1 MEAKM
6 NRRLKLALPAL
17 CAAIIAFASGRAVAQ
32 DSTTAL
38 AAPEPAADQLSA
50 GLADFLRHA
59 AALRPTSDAS
69 LLHVQG
75 SPAAVHLEARQTTIA
90 QVLSAL
96 TTAYDMSYNASIP
109 LDRVLDGTY
118 TGSLRRVVS
127 RVLQGYNFAIE
138 QEDAKLTVVI
148 FDKGGEQAIAAPRQH
163 PVSEHRARLARAAAR
178 AAGN

>member
-1 MEAKM
+1 MD
-6 NRRLKLALPAL
+6 RRLKLALPAF
-17 CAAIIAFASGRAVAQ
+17 CAAIVALASGRAVAQ
-32 DSTTAL
+32 DGTTAL
-38 AAPEPAADQLSA
+38 AAPEPVRDQLSA
-50 GLADFLRHA
+50 GLTDFLHHT
-59 AALRPTSDAS
+59 AALRPASDAS

-75 SPAAVHLEARQTTIA
+75 SPAAVHLEAHRTTIA

-96 TTAYDMSYNASIP
+96 ITNYDMSYSASIP
-109 LDRVLDGTY
+109 LDRMLDGTY

-138 QEDAKLTVVI
+138 QENAKLTVVI

-163 PVSEHRARLARAAAR
+163 PVSEHRAQLARAAAR

>member
-1 MEAKM
+1 MGAKM

-17 CAAIIAFASGRAVAQ
+17 CAAIVAFASGRAGAQ
-32 DSTTAL
+32 DGTTAR
-38 AAPEPAADQLSA
+38 AAPEPAHDQLSVD
-50 GLADFLRHA
+50 LADVLRHA
-59 AALRPTSDAS
+59 AALRPASDAS
-69 LLHVQG
+69 LLHVEG
-75 SPAAVHLEARQTTIA
+75 SPAAVHLEARQTTLG

-96 TTAYDMSYNASIP
+96 ITNYDMSYSASIP

-127 RVLQGYNFAIE
+127 RILQGYNFAIE
-138 QEDAKLTVVI
+138 QENTKLTVVI

-178 AAGN
+178 AASN

>member
-17 CAAIIAFASGRAVAQ
+17 CAAIVAFASGRAGAQ
-32 DSTTAL
+32 DGTTAL
-38 AAPEPAADQLSA
+38 AAPEPAQLSVD
-50 GLADFLRHA
+50 LADVLHHA
-59 AALRPTSDAS
+59 TALRPASDAS

-75 SPAAVHLEARQTTIA
+75 SPAAVHLEAHQTTIA

-96 TTAYDMSYNASIP
+96 ITNYDISYSASIP
-109 LDRVLDGTY
+109 LDRVLDGIY

-138 QEDAKLTVVI
+138 QENAKLTVVI
-148 FDKGGEQAIAAPRQH
+148 FDKGGEQAVAAPRQH
-163 PVSEHRARLARAAAR
+163 PVSEHRAQLARAAAR

>member
-1 MEAKM
+1 MGAKM

-17 CAAIIAFASGRAVAQ
+17 CAAIVAIASGRAGAQ
-32 DSTTAL
+32 DGTTAL
-38 AAPEPAADQLSA
+38 AAPEPDQLSVD
-50 GLADFLRHA
+50 LADVLSHA
-59 AALRPTSDAS
+59 ATLRPASNAS

-75 SPAAVHLEARQTTIA
+75 SPAAVYLEARQTTLA
-90 QVLSAL
+90 QVPSAL
-96 TTAYDMSYNASIP
+96 ITNYDMSYSASIP

-127 RVLQGYNFAIE
+127 RILQGYNFAIE
-138 QEDAKLTVVI
+138 QENAKLTVVI

>member
-1 MEAKM
+1 MK
-6 NRRLKLALPAL
+6 RRLKLALPAI
-17 CAAIIAFASGRAVAQ
+17 CAATLALASGQAGAQ
-32 DSTTAL
+32 DGKAVV
-38 AAPEPAADQLSA
+38 AVPEPAQDQRSVDL
-50 GLADFLRHA
+50 LDLLHRVP
-59 AALRPTSDAS
+59 ALRPASDAS

-75 SPAAVHLEARQTTIA
+75 TPAAVHLEVRQTTIA
-90 QVLSAL
+90 QVLAAL
-96 TTAYDMSYNASIP
+96 MTAYDMSYSASIP
-109 LDRVLDGTY
+109 LERLLDGTY

-138 QEDAKLTVVI
+138 QENAKLTVVI

>member
-1 MEAKM
+1 MEAKT

-38 AAPEPAADQLSA
+38 AVPEPTADQLSV

-75 SPAAVHLEARQTTIA
+75 SPAAVHLEAHQTTIA

-96 TTAYDMSYNASIP
+96 NAAYDMSYSASIP